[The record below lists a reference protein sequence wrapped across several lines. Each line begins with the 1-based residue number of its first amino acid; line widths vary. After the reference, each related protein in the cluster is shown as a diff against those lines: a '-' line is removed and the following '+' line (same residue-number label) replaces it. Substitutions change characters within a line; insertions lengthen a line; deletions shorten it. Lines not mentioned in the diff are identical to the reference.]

1 MAHYHWRDLFLPHIW
16 QRGHNYYRDGRVLRI
31 QHCGNYIT
39 AEIEG
44 TDMYHVSVAL
54 DTATNRIEDFSCDCP
69 YGEDGTPYLFSFRQD
84 DLKHVEKIKAILS
97 PIEWENMRSKL
108 LDSKTMQYQIYPL
121 LQAEGLFEQMVMR
134 IEANIDIHNLV

>member
-1 MAHYHWRDLFLPHIW
+1 
-16 QRGHNYYRDGRVLRI
+16 
-31 QHCGNYIT
+31 
-39 AEIEG
+39 
-44 TDMYHVSVAL
+44 MYHVSVAL

-134 IEANIDIHNLV
+134 IEANIDIHSLV